1 VPAIVENTTP
11 NQSAPT
17 ADALAKAW
25 LVGALDRAIE
35 PLLCEVGCAGLTAEV
50 IARRFRVAKGSA
62 RLTREAVDEAVWR
75 TLDEWERQLPARADG
90 VRDEPMAESAVRC
103 WRRLAGPVWSARR
116 LRAVWV
122 RALVRTVGLNV
133 GGGLP
138 SRMDL
143 AAGRSPNCWARRFRR
158 WRVRIRSDDCLLPGR
173 PPRRSRGSWTCSAR
187 GEGPDPTG

>member
-17 ADALAKAW
+17 AEALVKAW

-90 VRDEPMAESAVRC
+90 VRDEPMADVCRALLAPAGGTGVERAAFTCCLGASPCPNGWVER
-103 WRRLAGPVWSARR
+103 WRRIAVAYGPGSGEIAQ
-116 LRAVWV
+116 LLGEAIQAV
-122 RALVRTVGLNV
+122 A
-133 GGGLP
+133 
-138 SRMDL
+138 S
-143 AAGRSPNCWARRFRR
+143 
-158 WRVRIRSDDCLLPGR
+158 SDQI
-173 PPRRSRGSWTCSAR
+173 
-187 GEGPDPTG
+187 